1 MADLHAALKAAAWAL
16 VAALGPQKAL
26 EAIEALTAEIRNAQW
41 NGR

>member
-1 MADLHAALKAAAWAL
+1 MVELHAALKAAAWAL

-26 EAIEALTAEIRNAQW
+26 EAIEAVVAEIRDAQW